1 MTDMDTNPLPP
12 RAPTVVDVDLGER
25 SYEIMIGRDLV
36 DTVGAELARR
46 LPGSRVAIVTDE
58 TVAEHHLHRVVNS
71 LDAAGIE
78 HVTVVVPPG
87 ESSKSFPAFETVVEA
102 LLEARIERND
112 VVLAFGGGVV
122 GDLAGFASGTV
133 LRGIRFVQVPTTLLS
148 QVDSS
153 IGGKTG
159 INTAHGK
166 NLVGVFH
173 QPSFVLA
180 DSGILDSLPERQF
193 NAGYAEVAKCGLIG
207 APDFFAW
214 LETNWRAVAAGWPE
228 REEAIANACRAKAA
242 IVAADEREG
251 GVRALL
257 NLGHTFGHA
266 LEAATGYS
274 GRLLHG
280 EGVSIGMV
288 LAFGLSARLGYCKP
302 SDVKRVVAHL
312 SDVGLPTRIS
322 DIPGER
328 MNADTLMALMAQ
340 DKKVSRGRLIFIL
353 VKGIGRAFIS
363 KDVPSDTVRK
373 FLEESLRH

>member
-1 MTDMDTNPLPP
+1 MSAAETTLPRRP
-12 RAPTVVDVDLGER
+12 RTLVTVELGPR
-25 SYEIMIGRDLV
+25 SYEIVIGRDLI
-36 DTVGAELARR
+36 DTAGTELAAR
-46 LPGSRVAIVTDE
+46 LPGARMAIVTDE
-58 TVAEHHLHRVVNS
+58 TVAEHHLHRLTRT

-78 HVTVVVPPG
+78 HVSIVVPPG
-87 ESSKSFPAFETVVEA
+87 EGSKSFPAYETVLEA

-112 VVLAFGGGVV
+112 AVLAFGGGVV
-122 GDLAGFASGTV
+122 GDLSGFAAGTV
-133 LRGIRFVQVPTTLLS
+133 LRGIRFVQMPTTLLA

-159 INTAHGK
+159 INTSHGK

-173 QPSFVLA
+173 QPSFVLV
-180 DSGILDSLPERQF
+180 DSGILDSLPEREF

-207 APDFFAW
+207 APDFFTW

-251 GVRALL
+251 GIRALL

-288 LAFGLSARLGYCKP
+288 LAFGLSAKLGYCRP
-302 SDVKRVVAHL
+302 DDVRRVVAHL
-312 SDVGLPTRIS
+312 ADVGLPTRIS
-322 DIPGER
+322 QIPGER
-328 MNADTLMALMAQ
+328 PDVDTLMGLMAQ
-340 DKKVSRGRLIFIL
+340 DKKVSRGKITFIL
-353 VKGIGRAFIS
+353 AKGIGRAFIA
-363 KDVPSDTVRK
+363 KDVPIDAVRR
-373 FLEESLRH
+373 FLEESTRH

>member
-1 MTDMDTNPLPP
+1 MSAASSDLPRRP
-12 RAPTVVDVDLGER
+12 PTTVPVELGDR
-25 SYEIMIGRDLV
+25 SYEIMIGRDLI
-36 DTVGAELARR
+36 DTVGSELAAR
-46 LPGSRVAIVTDE
+46 LPGARMAIVTDE
-58 TVAEHHLHRVVNS
+58 TVAEHHMHRLTHA
-71 LDAAGIE
+71 LDAADIE
-78 HVTVVVPPG
+78 YVAVVVPPG
-87 ESSKSFPAFETVVEA
+87 EGSKSFPAFETVVEA

-122 GDLAGFASGTV
+122 GDLAGFAAGTV
-133 LRGIRFVQVPTTLLS
+133 LRGIRFVQLPTTLLS

-180 DSGILDSLPERQF
+180 DSGILDSLPEREF

-207 APDFFAW
+207 APDFFSW

-228 REEAIANACRAKAA
+228 REQAIASACRAKAA
-242 IVAADEREG
+242 IVAADERESG
-251 GVRALL
+251 IRALL

-288 LAFGLSARLGYCKP
+288 LAFGLSHRLGHCR
-302 SDVKRVVAHL
+302 SDDVKRVESHL
-312 SDVGLPTRIS
+312 KEVGLPTRVS
-322 DIPGER
+322 EIPGGGIDV
-328 MNADTLMALMAQ
+328 DTLMELMAQ
-340 DKKVSRGRLIFIL
+340 DKKVSRGKLTFIL
-353 VKGIGRAFIS
+353 VKGIGRAFIA
-363 KDVPSDTVRK
+363 KDVPSEKVKEFLAEKVR
-373 FLEESLRH
+373 